1 MKGPRKA
8 VTLTDSHFFLSFLF
22 VTSFLLLF
30 LDHHKDPNEFTTNVS
45 KQIEFVGSCSTLI
58 AERIRNTDSTFL
70 ESFPDASEM
79 FLATILVD
87 TYNLNTSGDRT
98 TKKDIATADFLSKIK
113 NTDTEELFNAI
124 QTGTVFG

>member
-1 MKGPRKA
+1 M
-8 VTLTDSHFFLSFLF
+8 
-22 VTSFLLLF
+22 
-30 LDHHKDPNEFTTNVS
+30 
-45 KQIEFVGSCSTLI
+45 I

-79 FLATILVD
+79 LLATILVD

-113 NTDTEELFNAI
+113 NTDTKELFNAI

>member
-1 MKGPRKA
+1 M
-8 VTLTDSHFFLSFLF
+8 
-22 VTSFLLLF
+22 
-30 LDHHKDPNEFTTNVS
+30 
-45 KQIEFVGSCSTLI
+45 I

-79 FLATILVD
+79 LLATILVD

>member
-1 MKGPRKA
+1 M
-8 VTLTDSHFFLSFLF
+8 
-22 VTSFLLLF
+22 
-30 LDHHKDPNEFTTNVS
+30 
-45 KQIEFVGSCSTLI
+45 I

-79 FLATILVD
+79 LLATILVD

-113 NTDTEELFNAI
+113 NTDTEELFKAI

>member
-1 MKGPRKA
+1 M
-8 VTLTDSHFFLSFLF
+8 
-22 VTSFLLLF
+22 
-30 LDHHKDPNEFTTNVS
+30 
-45 KQIEFVGSCSTLI
+45 I
-58 AERIRNTDSTFL
+58 AEQIRNTDSTFL

-79 FLATILVD
+79 LLATILVD

-113 NTDTEELFNAI
+113 NTDTEELFKAI